1 MNSFIPWIG
10 GKKLLR
16 KEILSRFP
24 KEQPS
29 RYIEAFGGA
38 GWVLFA
44 KEHNSK
50 QLEVYNDLNG
60 DLVNLYRC
68 VKYHAQEV
76 QRAARFLYLI
86 KVSFGADGK
95 TYGTNAK
102 NISYSVNMLPEISK
116 RLNRVVIENKSYDN
130 LIKVYDRNN
139 ALFYLD
145 PPYYKTEKYYGNL
158 FDEEDHI
165 KLRDILKDIK
175 GKFILS
181 YNDCAFIRELYS
193 DFYIEEVERN
203 NNLVKDGDSRY
214 KELIIRN
221 YK

>member
-1 MNSFIPWIG
+1 M
-10 GKKLLR
+10 
-16 KEILSRFP
+16 
-24 KEQPS
+24 
-29 RYIEAFGGA
+29 FGGA

-44 KEHNSK
+44 KEYNSK

-76 QRAARFLYLI
+76 QRECEFLLNSREIFLNYKEQMNINGLTDIQRAARFLNII
-86 KVSFGADGK
+86 KVSFGADGR
-95 TYGTNAK
+95 TYGKNAK

-145 PPYYKTEKYYGNL
+145 PAYYNTEIYNGDL
-158 FDEEDHI
+158 FDEEDHV

-214 KELIIRN
+214 KELIIKN

>member
-1 MNSFIPWIG
+1 MAAKKYKRMTNREKDERKRIKKNLQEKGIIPPDKPRLNR
-10 GKKLLR
+10 KK
-16 KEILSRFP
+16 
-24 KEQPS
+24 
-29 RYIEAFGGA
+29 
-38 GWVLFA
+38 FA
-44 KEHNSK
+44 KEVCDEWKDYCLVDYAKLNTFMIVLGMMTNSGR
-50 QLEVYNDLNG
+50 YG
-60 DLVNLYRC
+60 S
-68 VKYHAQEV
+68 
-76 QRAARFLYLI
+76 
-86 KVSFGADGK
+86 VSK
-95 TYGTNAK
+95 
-102 NISYSVNMLPEISK
+102 E
-116 RLNRVVIENKSYDN
+116 
-130 LIKVYDRNN
+130 
-139 ALFYLD
+139 D